1 MAKIKQTKELS
12 KDTYLSLSD
21 GIKITMNELQF
32 SILTEESEE
41 IEEWLR
47 TGTNHPYYI
56 ECYIERGV
64 ITNYVLFISEEDA
77 VAFKLQWS

>member
-1 MAKIKQTKELS
+1 MAEINQTKELS
-12 KDTYLSLSD
+12 KDTYLSFSD
-21 GIKITMNELQF
+21 ETKTRMNEFQF
-32 SILTEESEE
+32 FHSVEESEE

-56 ECYIERGV
+56 ERGAL
-64 ITNYVLFISEEDA
+64 TNYILFISEEDA